1 MIEKLAYWLL
11 TKTTLVCATNFFRYG
26 LLSLLFFVVVVV
38 VVVVVFVFVVFLLV
52 VHQNLADLC
61 SIAAE
66 CISAFSVDFWLQTQ
80 LLQVRVPTSF
90 VSGRLFSFH
99 VIEVYL
105 LSQSASEKHNQEKK
119 PTSLCAPREFL
130 KQICRPYLVII
141 KSCYFENRLKPFAY
155 SRCMVCVSCTGHV
168 ISAYYVRK
176 GL

>member
-38 VVVVVFVFVVFLLV
+38 VVVVVVFLLV

-90 VSGRLFSFH
+90 VSGRLFTFH
-99 VIEVYL
+99 MIAVCL
-105 LSQSASEKHNQEKK
+105 PSQSASEKHTMWSQFACPANQHSRKQK
-119 PTSLCAPREFL
+119 PISLCAPREFL
-130 KQICRPYLVII
+130 KQICLPCFII
-141 KSCYFENRLKPFAY
+141 IVL
-155 SRCMVCVSCTGHV
+155 
-168 ISAYYVRK
+168 
-176 GL
+176 LLWL

>member
-1 MIEKLAYWLL
+1 M
-11 TKTTLVCATNFFRYG
+11 TLVCATNFFRCG
-26 LLSLLFFVVVVV
+26 LLSLLFIVVVVV
-38 VVVVVFVFVVFLLV
+38 VVVVVVFLLV

-130 KQICRPYLVII
+130 KQICRPYLVI
-141 KSCYFENRLKPFAY
+141 KSCYFENRLKPFAC
-155 SRCMVCVSCTGHV
+155 SRCVICVSLCALFTWSRRTTCAKDH
-168 ISAYYVRK
+168 R
-176 GL
+176 LF